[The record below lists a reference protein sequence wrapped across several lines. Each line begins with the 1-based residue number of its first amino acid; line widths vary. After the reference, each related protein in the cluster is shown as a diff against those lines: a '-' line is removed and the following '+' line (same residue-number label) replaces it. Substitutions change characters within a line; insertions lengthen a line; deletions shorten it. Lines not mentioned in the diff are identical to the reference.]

1 MKTKG
6 KGKVKTIVAHNG
18 KFHADDVF
26 AVATLKTVL
35 KGQLKIV
42 RTRNQKLIGKADWVV
57 DVGGVY
63 NSRNNRFDHHQPK
76 GAGKRKNGVPYAS
89 FGLVWKKYGKK
100 ICGSVEVADY
110 LDRRLVQF
118 IDAEDNG
125 FRLFKSIKDFLPY
138 TISNIVSVFNPGW
151 SDKKSAGKHFKETV
165 KIAEQIISKEIL
177 RAKAAQ
183 KDKKSVLNAYQKAS
197 DKRIILLSKSY
208 RWQEFLVPL
217 AKPRFVVYPE
227 DNFWRVMAVKKSLL
241 GFAVRKPFPKRWS
254 GRRGESLADLSG
266 VEDALFC
273 HKNLFLAVAKSRK
286 GAIQLAEIALGK
298 KGKNTEKFTR
308 IKE

>member
-1 MKTKG
+1 MRRKSKR
-6 KGKVKTIVAHNG
+6 KAITIVTHSG

-26 AVATLKTVL
+26 AVATLKNVL
-35 KGQLKIV
+35 KGKLKVV
-42 RTRNQKLIGKADWVV
+42 RTRDPKLIEKADWVV

-63 NSRNNRFDHHQPK
+63 NNRKNRFDHHQPK

-89 FGLVWKKYGKK
+89 FGLVWKKYGKT

-151 SDKKSAGKHFKETV
+151 SDKKSPDKLFREAV
-165 KIAEQIISKEIL
+165 KVAEQIIFREIL
-177 RAKAAQ
+177 RAKAIQ
-183 KDKKSVLNAYQKAS
+183 KARNPVLNSYRKAS
-197 DKRIILLSKSY
+197 DKRIILLSKRY
-208 RWQEFLVPL
+208 PWQEFIAPFSKPL
-217 AKPRFVVYPE
+217 FVVYPE
-227 DNFWRVMAVKKSLL
+227 DNFWRVMAVKKNPLE
-241 GFAVRKPFPKRWS
+241 FAVRKPFPKKWA
-254 GRRGESLADLSG
+254 GRRGKSLAALSG

-273 HKNLFLAVAKSRK
+273 HRNLFLAAAKSRK
-286 GAIQLAEIALGK
+286 GAIRLADIVLG
-298 KGKNTEKFTR
+298 EKR
-308 IKE
+308 